1 MILLAL
7 CLIQASADDYY
18 FKIQLS
24 NENGQPGEWSNYI
37 DVSFND
43 KDSVYVN
50 GLRDLING
58 KTVTDED
65 NKEYKLP
72 KNANN
77 EVDTCRIWGIAFP
90 MGKEELKQ
98 VNNQT

>member
-1 MILLAL
+1 MKKILLSMILLAL

-58 KTVTDED
+58 K
-65 NKEYKLP
+65 P
-72 KNANN
+72 QF
-77 EVDTCRIWGIAFP
+77 GIRNS
-90 MGKEELKQ
+90 L
-98 VNNQT
+98 